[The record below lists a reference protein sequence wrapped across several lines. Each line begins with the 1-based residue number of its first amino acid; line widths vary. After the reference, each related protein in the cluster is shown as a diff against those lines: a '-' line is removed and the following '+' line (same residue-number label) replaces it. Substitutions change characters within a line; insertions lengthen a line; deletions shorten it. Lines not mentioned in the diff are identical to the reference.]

1 MNENAVII
9 RRGTEADVPRALDLV
24 KELAEYE
31 RAADQVVVSVEE
43 MVEAGFGPKAI
54 YGMFVAELNGQV
66 EGIAIYY
73 TKYSTWQGK
82 CMFLEDFIVTETLRG
97 MGIGRKLFDA
107 VVEVAKQNKSR
118 RMEWQVL
125 DWNEPAINFY
135 KKIGANLD
143 PEWLNGKLN
152 FEQIQS
158 YSFER

>member
-31 RAADQVVVSVEE
+31 RAADQVVVSAEE

-107 VVEVAKQNKSR
+107 VVEVAKQDKSR

>member
-1 MNENAVII
+1 MNGNTAII
-9 RRGTEADVPRALDLV
+9 RVGTEADVPRALDLV
-24 KELAEYE
+24 RELAEYE
-31 RAADQVVVSVEE
+31 RAADQVMVSVEE
-43 MVEAGFGPKAI
+43 MIEAGFGPGAI

-82 CMFLEDFIVTETLRG
+82 CVFLEDFIVTEPLRG

-135 KKIGANLD
+135 KKIGASLD

-158 YSFER
+158 YPFEN